1 MLTQRG
7 RRTVALGLFA
17 GLLGRVLGIPELF
30 GLAAAAVVVA
40 MAALVQV
47 RLARRD
53 VTVSARAVPPVVNA
67 GEPARVEVTVEEAG
81 PRRVFSTT
89 VLLEAGD
96 SYGPGPRQPTG
107 MPVPGLTRSGLAR
120 VSFELPT
127 LRRGVFTV
135 NAYEAVLTDPLG
147 LARRSLGSG
156 PAATCVVVPRVEPI
170 ATVLPDGFG
179 WVEAASARSAAE
191 RQITG
196 SSTLRRYA
204 QGDDMRRVHWR
215 TTARVGELMVR
226 EGGDSDEV
234 DRMLTTVLLD
244 AGGEAT
250 PAEDLDRAVE
260 VAASVLTAAA
270 EASSARISG
279 AFRLLTTTGVDIDG
293 GRGHNDLQAVLVALA
308 GVGAGP
314 APARERLRA
323 AVGNLGLPDQDE
335 ALVIVGAFGQ
345 SPPDPAVLHDL
356 ARTYATVVVVL
367 VGAELTPSARHRTAR
382 RADFAQASTPGML
395 ESARALASPPVGA
408 AQAGVLTV
416 ALPRGTSLAAAWSRG
431 HLDRDQSPAG
441 PSSTRADETL
451 EAAL

>member
-1 MLTQRG
+1 
-7 RRTVALGLFA
+7 
-17 GLLGRVLGIPELF
+17 
-30 GLAAAAVVVA
+30 
-40 MAALVQV
+40 
-47 RLARRD
+47 
-53 VTVSARAVPPVVNA
+53 
-67 GEPARVEVTVEEAG
+67 
-81 PRRVFSTT
+81 
-89 VLLEAGD
+89 
-96 SYGPGPRQPTG
+96 

-156 PAATCVVVPRVEPI
+156 AAATCVVLPRVEPI

-191 RQITG
+191 RLITG

-244 AGGEAT
+244 AGEAT
-250 PAEDLDRAVE
+250 PAEDLDLAVE
-260 VAASVLTAAA
+260 VAASVLTAAE

-323 AVGNLGLPDQDE
+323 AVGNLGLPDRDE
-335 ALVIVGAFGQ
+335 ALVIVGAFGE

-367 VGAELTPSARHRTAR
+367 VGAELTPSARHEAAR
-382 RADFAQASTPGML
+382 RADFEQASTPGLL
-395 ESARALASPPVGA
+395 EGARASRDLSPD
-408 AQAGVLTV
+408 
-416 ALPRGTSLAAAWSRG
+416 LPSVPHR
-431 HLDRDQSPAG
+431 
-441 PSSTRADETL
+441 RAC
-451 EAAL
+451 